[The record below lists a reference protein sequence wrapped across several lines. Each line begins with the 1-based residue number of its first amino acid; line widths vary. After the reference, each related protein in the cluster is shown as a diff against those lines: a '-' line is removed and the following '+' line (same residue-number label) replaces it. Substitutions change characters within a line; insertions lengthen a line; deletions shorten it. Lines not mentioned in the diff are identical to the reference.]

1 MIMLHIGVQYSQAVA
16 DDDVTIG
23 LGIGIVLFGS
33 KIENR
38 FRVALNVCV
47 RVCVSAIVG
56 AFRVG
61 FIENLFCETDA
72 KN

>member
-1 MIMLHIGVQYSQAVA
+1 MIMLHIGVQYSQAVS

-38 FRVALNVCV
+38 FRIALNVCV
-47 RVCVSAIVG
+47 RVCVRHCWRFSS
-56 AFRVG
+56 G
-61 FIENLFCETDA
+61 FY
-72 KN
+72 

>member
-1 MIMLHIGVQYSQAVA
+1 MIMLHIGVQYSHAVA

-38 FRVALNVCV
+38 FRIALNVCV
-47 RVCVSAIVG
+47 RLCVCVRHCWRFSS
-56 AFRVG
+56 G
-61 FIENLFCETDA
+61 FY
-72 KN
+72 